1 MRMLDVLRLV
11 WFDLKNELKPPVW
24 VGLQW
29 FTSIVQLLIY
39 AALINEIMAK
49 GVISPPANYQ
59 QFYAVGFIIIMTFD
73 IGSHAGRQFVE
84 HAHEGRLPYLLSLPI
99 SRSKLFLSIAL
110 KGAFE
115 LALMLTVPFTVTLL
129 LIGNLTAVSVGAAV
143 AMLFCLGFGVAG
155 LMLGLSFIAFK
166 SSDMY
171 SAIVTGLSAIIVRFS
186 TIMYPLAFLAKTS
199 PGYASAATLNPL
211 SYGADLV
218 RLILGFDPSS
228 LLNPAVA
235 VVVLMAVAVGTLGLS
250 TFLLQRLVEGVK
262 SA

>member
-1 MRMLDVLRLV
+1 MLDVLRLV

-24 VGLQW
+24 VGMQW

-39 AALINEIMAK
+39 AALINQIMTA
-49 GVISPPANYQ
+49 GIVSPANYQ
-59 QFYAVGFIIIMTFD
+59 QFYAIGFIVIMTFD

-110 KGAFE
+110 QGAFE
-115 LALMLTVPFTVTLL
+115 LALMLTVPFTIALL
-129 LIGNLTAVSVGAAV
+129 LIGNLNALSVLAAI
-143 AMLFCLGFGVAG
+143 AMLFILGFGVAG

-171 SAIVTGLSAIIVRFS
+171 TAFVTGLSALIVRFS
-186 TIMYPLAFLAKTS
+186 TIMYPLAFLTKTS
-199 PGYASAATLNPL
+199 PGYASLAKLNPL
-211 SYGADLV
+211 AYGADIV
-218 RLILGFDPSS
+218 RLFLGFSPGL
-228 LLNPAVA
+228 LLNPTIAVT
-235 VVVLMAVAVGTLGLS
+235 VLIAVAVGTLGLS
-250 TFLLQRLVEGVK
+250 SFLLQRLVEGVK

>member
-1 MRMLDVLRLV
+1 MLDVLRLV

>member
-59 QFYAVGFIIIMTFD
+59 QFYAVGFLIIMTFD

-211 SYGADLV
+211 AYGADLV
-218 RLILGFDPSS
+218 RLLLGFNPSS
-228 LLNPAVA
+228 LLDPAVA
-235 VVVLMAVAVGTLGLS
+235 VAVLMAVAVGTLGLS

>member
-1 MRMLDVLRLV
+1 MLDVLRLV

-24 VGLQW
+24 VGLHW

-39 AALINEIMAK
+39 AALIKQMMNAN
-49 GVISPPANYQ
+49 VISQPYNYQ
-59 QFYAVGFIIIMTFD
+59 QFYAVGFLIIMTVD

-84 HAHEGRLPYLLSLPI
+84 AAHEGRLPYLLSLPI

-110 KGAFE
+110 RGGFE
-115 LALMLTVPFTVTLL
+115 LALMLTVPFTITLL
-129 LIGNLTAVSVGAAV
+129 LIGNLTAVSIGAAI
-143 AMLFCLGFGVAG
+143 ATLFCLGFGVAG

-186 TIMYPLAFLAKTS
+186 TIMYPLAFLTQTS
-199 PGYASAATLNPL
+199 PSYASAATLNPL
-211 SYGADLV
+211 AYGADLV
-218 RLILGFDPSS
+218 RLLLGFNPST

-235 VVVLMAVAVGTLGLS
+235 VTVLTSVAVGTLGLS
-250 TFLLQRLVEGVK
+250 AFLLQRLVEGVK

>member
-24 VGLQW
+24 VGMQW

-39 AALINEIMAK
+39 AAIINQIMTP
-49 GVISPPANYQ
+49 GIVSPADYQ

-110 KGAFE
+110 QGAFE
-115 LALMLTVPFTVTLL
+115 LALMLTVPFTIALL
-129 LIGNLTAVSVGAAV
+129 LIGNLTALSIVAAI

-171 SAIVTGLSAIIVRFS
+171 TAFVTGLSALIVRFS
-186 TIMYPLAFLAKTS
+186 TIMYPLAFLRKTS
-199 PGYASAATLNPL
+199 PGYASLAKLNPL
-211 SYGADLV
+211 AYGADIV
-218 RLILGFDPSS
+218 RLILGFNPAL
-228 LLNPAVA
+228 LLNPTVA
-235 VVVLMAVAVGTLGLS
+235 VTVLIAVAVGTLGLS
-250 TFLLQRLVEGVK
+250 SFLLQRLVEGVK

>member
-1 MRMLDVLRLV
+1 MLDVLRVV

-24 VGLQW
+24 VGMQW
-29 FTSIVQLLIY
+29 FTSVVQLLIY
-39 AALINEIMAK
+39 AALIREIMSPN
-49 GVISPPANYQ
+49 VISTLSPANYQ
-59 QFYAVGFIIIMTFD
+59 QFYAVGFIIILTFD

-115 LALMLTVPFTVTLL
+115 LALMLTVPFTITLW
-129 LIGNLTAVSVGAAV
+129 LIGNLTVVSIVAAL

-171 SAIVTGLSAIIVRFS
+171 TAFVTGLSALVVRFS
-186 TIMYPLAFLAKTS
+186 TILYPLAYLTQTS
-199 PGYASAATLNPL
+199 SGYASLATLNPL
-211 SYGADLV
+211 AYGADIV
-218 RLILGFDPSS
+218 RLFLGFNPAM
-228 LLNPAVA
+228 LLNPTVSVT
-235 VVVLMAVAVGTLGLS
+235 VVVAVAVGTLGLS
-250 TFLLQRLVEGVK
+250 TVILQRLVEGVK

>member
-1 MRMLDVLRLV
+1 MLDVLRLV
-11 WFDLKNELKPPVW
+11 WFDLKNEIKPPVW
-24 VGLQW
+24 VGMQW

-39 AALINEIMAK
+39 AALINQIMAK
-49 GVISPPANYQ
+49 GIVSPADYQ
-59 QFYAVGFIIIMTFD
+59 QFYAVGFIVIMTFD

-115 LALMLTVPFTVTLL
+115 LALMLTVPFTITLL
-129 LIGNLTAVSVGAAV
+129 LIGNLTALSIAAAV
-143 AMLFCLGFGVAG
+143 TMLFCLGFGVAG

-171 SAIVTGLSAIIVRFS
+171 SALVTGLSALIVRFS
-186 TIMYPLAFLAKTS
+186 TIMYPLAFLAQTS
-199 PGYASAATLNPL
+199 PGYASVAKLNPL
-211 SYGADLV
+211 AYGADIV
-218 RLILGFDPSS
+218 RLFLGFNPAL
-228 LLNPAVA
+228 LLNPTVA
-235 VVVLMAVAVGTLGLS
+235 VTVLIAVAVGTLGLS

>member
-1 MRMLDVLRLV
+1 MLDVLRLV
-11 WFDLKNELKPPVW
+11 WFDLKHELTPPVW
-24 VGLQW
+24 IGLQW

-39 AALINEIMAK
+39 AALINQIMSP

-115 LALMLTVPFTVTLL
+115 LALMLTVPFSITLL
-129 LIGNLTAVSVGAAV
+129 LIGNLTVLSVSAAV

-171 SAIVTGLSAIIVRFS
+171 TAIVTGLSAIIVRFS

-211 SYGADLV
+211 AYGADLV
-218 RLILGFDPSS
+218 RLFLGFNPSA
-228 LLNPAVA
+228 LLNPTLAVA
-235 VVVLMAVAVGTLGLS
+235 VLMAVAVGTLGLS